1 MYIMSYPLEFCPWR
15 IPTPSW
21 LPYLFHQRL
30 PLRQLDLQDSQA
42 LLQKNQ
48 LCLARLFLDRQLWG
62 KKKKKVTVVH
72 IAPEM
77 SSTVNRYQEAS
88 NYEQESHSTKNF
100 AFNRS
105 AQALK
110 EMNANA

>member
-1 MYIMSYPLEFCPWR
+1 MGE
-15 IPTPSW
+15 
-21 LPYLFHQRL
+21 
-30 PLRQLDLQDSQA
+30 
-42 LLQKNQ
+42 
-48 LCLARLFLDRQLWG
+48 
-62 KKKKKVTVVH
+62 KKKKVTVVH